1 MGQDNKFK
9 CCVTTDETQ
18 MILLELH
25 EIMNG
30 AHFATDVI
38 TKKILGARYWWP
50 KLFFDDF
57 KFCKSCD
64 ACQRIGG
71 LATQSLA
78 KLVTIVR
85 KEPFMK

>member
-1 MGQDNKFK
+1 MGQNNKFK

-25 EIMNG
+25 EIMSG
-30 AHFATDVI
+30 THFATYVI

-50 KLFFDDF
+50 KLFFDVS

-78 KLVTIVR
+78 KLVTILR

>member
-9 CCVTTDETQ
+9 CYVTIYETQ

-25 EIMNG
+25 ERMSG
-30 AHFATDVI
+30 AHFASDVI
-38 TKKILGARYWWP
+38 TKKIIGARYWWP
-50 KLFFDDF
+50 KLFFDAS

-78 KLVTIVR
+78 KLVTIVQ
-85 KEPFMK
+85 KKPFMK